1 MDAETRNPFRELRV
15 DGGAAAN
22 DLLMQFQADL
32 LGIPLVRPP
41 VLETTA
47 LGAAYLA
54 GLATDFW
61 GSPEEIWKQREEG
74 DRFEPKMER
83 KEALAARERWR
94 NAVARSRD
102 WSRGSETAATVSDS
116 AAKRD
121 GRTAGTPGRKTKT
134 KSTGTRTAKPLDRK
148 SASGDGAHRAG
159 IKKSGTRTKN
169 TKARAESER

>member
-1 MDAETRNPFRELRV
+1 
-15 DGGAAAN
+15 
-22 DLLMQFQADL
+22 
-32 LGIPLVRPP
+32 VRPP

-74 DRFEPKMER
+74 DRFEPKMDR

-102 WSRGSETAATVSDS
+102 WSRGSETDATVSAS

-121 GRTAGTPGRKTKT
+121 GRTAGTPTRKSKTKT
-134 KSTGTRTAKPLDRK
+134 IGTRAMGTKTAKPLNKKPSNGSK
-148 SASGDGAHRAG
+148 SSSGDGTQRAA
-159 IKKSGTRTKN
+159 IKKNGTRSKN